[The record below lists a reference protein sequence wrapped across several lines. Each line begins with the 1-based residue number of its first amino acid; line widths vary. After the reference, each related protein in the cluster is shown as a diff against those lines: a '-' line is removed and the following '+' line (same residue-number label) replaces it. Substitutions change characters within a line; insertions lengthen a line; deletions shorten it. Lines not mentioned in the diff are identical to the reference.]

1 MPYTPEDLIN
11 LLFPG
16 TAVRALEY
24 IISRRIFDPGGNL
37 NDHQSERIR
46 LEMFHLRRQDK
57 TAEPVEDVI
66 GQCMCKQAVLIH
78 SEG

>member
-1 MPYTPEDLIN
+1 MPYTPEDLLD

-16 TAVRALEY
+16 TAARALEHK
-24 IISRRIFDPGGNL
+24 ISRVIPYPGGNL

-57 TAEPVEDVI
+57 PAELVKDVI
-66 GQCMCKQAVLIH
+66 GQCMCEQAVLIH
-78 SEG
+78 SK